1 MNKDVFE
8 PSCND
13 LKFTARDA
21 NNFFTNLNQPHR
33 TGLCSKKH
41 RQPEPPVH
49 FRCTQLHPQAASQK
63 PQTCAEM
70 WTEHKFSFWS
80 GSWGPTCHAA
90 QPKKKA
96 KLFTVLSVNQVFGL
110 PWWLGIKEASCE
122 CCRHR
127 FGPWVRKI
135 PWRRKWQSTLQYS
148 CLENL
153 MDRGAW
159 QATVHGVARSQTWL
173 KQLNTAYRC
182 PQQNSG
188 SLTWFLLF
196 LPPYKASWYF
206 RMDICLLGG
215 LDGKESACSAGDLGL
230 IPG

>member
-1 MNKDVFE
+1 MHKAWV
-8 PSCND
+8 
-13 LKFTARDA
+13 
-21 NNFFTNLNQPHR
+21 
-33 TGLCSKKH
+33 
-41 RQPEPPVH
+41 
-49 FRCTQLHPQAASQK
+49 ASSI
-63 PQTCAEM
+63 PG
-70 WTEHKFSFWS
+70 S
-80 GSWGPTCHAA
+80 GRSPGGGHGNP
-90 QPKKKA
+90 
-96 KLFTVLSVNQVFGL
+96 
-110 PWWLGIKEASCE
+110 
-122 CCRHR
+122 
-127 FGPWVRKI
+127 
-135 PWRRKWQSTLQYS
+135 LQYS

-230 IPG
+230 IPGSERSPGEGNSNPLQYSCQNNPVNKGAWWVTVHRVVKSQTWLKQLSTQALPSKLCLNIQMPDQGITCYFHSKFPWQINEFIYLLKSFWWCQEMF